1 MFFFFIFSAHLQFF
15 VHIGQFFA
23 VFSVIDIDDLSIFS
37 ICLFAK
43 KRFQTGMLSTSQ
55 TLFIIISQISS
66 SSYRPGDLVEN
77 WGSNWVLAGA
87 CFLSFLPMIGPA
99 PPLPLLLPTYSFVL
113 PPLLIPPAATNP
125 PSYFHPCPSFS
136 HSSSTPIILSL
147 LLPTPTIV
155 FRPFSSS
162 STCSTSLLSNHYLF
176 TSFKSHIFLH
186 PSKTLLVIKLFNST
200 QLKDIFFK

>member
-1 MFFFFIFSAHLQFF
+1 MNLRRLIWDLDSLTCKLCLHNKVGQGTAFKIPTLLFYSSIFLHICRFLYILGSFLPSLALLTNMTCQYFQFF
-15 VHIGQFFA
+15 W
-23 VFSVIDIDDLSIFS
+23 LPKKIF
-37 ICLFAK
+37 
-43 KRFQTGMLSTSQ
+43 FQTGTLSTSQ

-113 PPLLIPPAATNP
+113 PPLLTPPAATNP

-136 HSSSTPIILSL
+136 HSIQVHSYHPVSPPSDAFNCNSPL
-147 LLPTPTIV
+147 LFHL
-155 FRPFSSS
+155 
-162 STCSTSLLSNHYLF
+162 HLF
-176 TSFKSHIFLH
+176 H
-186 PSKTLLVIKLFNST
+186 
-200 QLKDIFFK
+200 

>member
-1 MFFFFIFSAHLQFF
+1 MCFFLLQFF
-15 VHIGQFFA
+15 CTFA
-23 VFSVIDIDDLSIFS
+23 DFCTSC
-37 ICLFAK
+37 CLVVSK
-43 KRFQTGMLSTSQ
+43 KSFFQTGTLSTSQ

-66 SSYRPGDLVEN
+66 SSYRPGDLVVN

-136 HSSSTPIILSL
+136 HSSSTPITLSL
-147 LLPTPTIV
+147 LLPTPSIV
-155 FRPFSSS
+155 IRPFSST
-162 STCSTSLLSNHYLF
+162 TCSTSLLSNHYLF
-176 TSFKSHIFLH
+176 TSFKSHVF
-186 PSKTLLVIKLFNST
+186 STLQKRCWLSSYST
-200 QLKDIFFK
+200 QPNWNTYSSNNIK